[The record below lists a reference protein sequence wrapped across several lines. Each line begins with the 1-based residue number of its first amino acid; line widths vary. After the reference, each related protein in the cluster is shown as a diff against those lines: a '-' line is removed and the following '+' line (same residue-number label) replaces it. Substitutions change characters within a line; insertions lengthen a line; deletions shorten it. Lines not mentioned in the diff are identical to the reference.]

1 MAEDKQ
7 LTVAELLARS
17 RENKPDAEPPRRRRR
32 RSLEEGGISVAELTG
47 SFPAVEATPPESK
60 HSSVPLDA
68 SPEDSDAERQAAE
81 KAEAERKAEAEK
93 KAAAE
98 KAEAERKAEAGKKAA
113 VEKAEAEKK
122 AAADKAQA
130 ERKAE
135 AEKKA
140 AADKRAAEDRAILEE
155 KARKEREAREAAAAV
170 VKKPSADETTVLSK
184 VTGQSK
190 PEDSDTPSTAAAT
203 TVSKSSPKARATAA
217 DTTAIPTVKAD
228 APRRREYGDT
238 ATIDAVRIDDND
250 ERYADRQVERGH
262 DGETEDWDDEG
273 AGIATVIGM
282 ALVGVVIGVAVFI
295 GFELMWGQLNSW
307 FVTLLAL
314 AVTAVMVAVIR
325 ALRTGRDAAAMGL
338 AAVVGL
344 VMTFGPAI
352 LVL

>member
-17 RENKPDAEPPRRRRR
+17 RESKPDAEPPRRRRR

-81 KAEAERKAEAEK
+81 KAEAEKKAAEKAEAEK
-93 KAAAE
+93 KAAE
-98 KAEAERKAEAGKKAA
+98 KAEAERKA
-113 VEKAEAEKK
+113 AE
-122 AAADKAQA
+122 
-130 ERKAE
+130 KAE

-155 KARKEREAREAAAAV
+155 KARKEREAQEAETAA
-170 VKKPSADETTVLSK
+170 VKKPSADETTVISK
-184 VTGQSK
+184 ITEQPKLKES
-190 PEDSDTPSTAAAT
+190 AAPNSLTSA
-203 TVSKSSPKARATAA
+203 SRAGATAA
-217 DTTAIPTVKAD
+217 DTTAIPTVRAD
-228 APRRREYGDT
+228 APKRRGYGDT
-238 ATIDAVRIDDND
+238 ATIDAVRIDDDD
-250 ERYADRQVERGH
+250 ERYVDRQVEHSH
-262 DGETEDWDDEG
+262 DSEAEDWEDEG

-282 ALVGVVIGVAVFI
+282 ALVGVVIGVIVFI
-295 GFELMWGQLNSW
+295 GLELMWGQLNSW

-325 ALRTGRDAAAMGL
+325 ALRTGRDAAAMAL
-338 AAVVGL
+338 AALVGL